1 MLSSCIMSFSTW
13 SGGIDRSPPESLWRR
28 LLTNFH
34 QFLLPF
40 VSVFIF
46 SEILSKY
53 DCFAFNISLLHLLR
67 IFRNFSHWPIVLVFF
82 AFLWIRFLRVCA
94 FFIFVVIQ
102 GGLSFFTVMYLFG
115 IVLFAA
121 SKIVFVIVLVMISMS
136 SFLKIP
142 SQSTTER
149 IFL

>member
-1 MLSSCIMSFSTW
+1 M
-13 SGGIDRSPPESLWRR
+13 
-28 LLTNFH
+28 
-34 QFLLPF
+34 
-40 VSVFIF
+40 
-46 SEILSKY
+46 Y
-53 DCFAFNISLLHLLR
+53 
-67 IFRNFSHWPIVLVFF
+67 
-82 AFLWIRFLRVCA
+82 

-149 IFL
+149 RFL